1 MSKREWREAEDL
13 AARGRWEEA
22 GARYAAIVE
31 KARRV
36 RDPQTVR
43 EAAPLAADAFRRDDR
58 PAASAK
64 MLMYAREAG
73 KDDVT
78 DAAQL
83 AGALLDAG
91 QVEAAADIAAAA
103 HARATDP
110 VAETIALDTL
120 LGMRLTQG
128 RVDEARL
135 HLERL
140 GALGL
145 PGADIS
151 RRFRAAQ
158 IDRLD
163 GLVAG
168 AERTWEA
175 LAAELGRHA
184 QAAGPEGATWAEL
197 GEIDLLRA
205 SFAADPGPHVA
216 RALARFECAGAC
228 WAKAGRRAGAFRA
241 EAWAA
246 RARAVAGE
254 TVLPAAI
261 DRAIAY
267 ADDRGMPLL
276 SADLRVCRAV
286 VTGDA
291 DEVLHAIDR
300 LAEAPLARGRA
311 RVVRAE
317 LGGAADL
324 EAALAE
330 LSADGPWTAR
340 ALRALGRARNDADLL
355 AEATERARAW
365 VD

>member
-1 MSKREWREAEDL
+1 MSRREWREAEDL
-13 AARGRWEEA
+13 AARGRWDEA

-36 RDPQTVR
+36 RETQVVR
-43 EAAPLAADAFRRDDR
+43 EAASLAADAFRRDDR
-58 PAASAK
+58 PAAAAK
-64 MLMYAREAG
+64 MLLYAREAG

-83 AGALLDAG
+83 AAVLLDAG
-91 QVEAAADIAAAA
+91 QVEAAADIAATAL
-103 HARATDP
+103 ARAADP
-110 VAETIALDTL
+110 VQETVALDTL
-120 LGMRLTQG
+120 LGLRLTQG
-128 RVDEARL
+128 RVEDART
-135 HLERL
+135 HLDRL
-140 GALGL
+140 AALGL
-145 PGADIS
+145 VGADMS

-163 GLVAG
+163 GLVAR
-168 AERTWEA
+168 AEAAWEV
-175 LAAELGRHA
+175 LAAALGQHP
-184 QAAGPEGATWAEL
+184 QAAGPTGATWAEL

-205 SFAADPGPHVA
+205 AFSDDPGDLCARAAD
-216 RALARFECAGAC
+216 RFERAGAC
-228 WAKAGRRAGAFRA
+228 WARAGRRAGALRA

-254 TVLPAAI
+254 TVLPATI
-261 DRAIAY
+261 DRAIVY
-267 ADDRGMPLL
+267 ADDRGMPFL

-317 LGGAADL
+317 LGGAVNLD
-324 EAALAE
+324 EALAE
-330 LSADGPWTAR
+330 LGADGPWTAR
-340 ALRALGRARNDADLL
+340 ALRALGRQRGDALL
-355 AEATERARAW
+355 LEEAAERASGW
-365 VD
+365 M